1 MNRSKAWLE
10 DILTAIS
17 EIEQD
22 LPPVNDFNLYKQNR
36 TAKRAIERNLE
47 IIGEAMNRILHVKP
61 EIEIPSA
68 RKIVNLRNQIIH
80 GYDSVSDEIIYTI
93 ATRNVPELKKEV
105 LLLMK

>member
-1 MNRSKAWLE
+1 ME
-10 DILTAIS
+10 DVLVAID

-47 IIGEAMNRILHVKP
+47 IIGEAMNRILTAQGD
-61 EIEIPSA
+61 IAISSG

-80 GYDSVSDEIIYTI
+80 GYDSISDEIIYTI
-93 ATRNVPELKKEV
+93 ATRDVLILKKEV
-105 LLLMK
+105 LLLLG